1 MDLRME
7 SQSRP
12 LRLLEEK
19 LTAPNSL
26 TGLEVIG
33 THLASLNQSF
43 VLPTLFFF
51 FFSLRIVLF
60 SPWLAARISCSVE
73 PGSRTWNEDVLVWM
87 NTVSTYK
94 CNKGKALHKF
104 TC

>member
-43 VLPTLFFF
+43 VLPTLSFFF
-51 FFSLRIVLF
+51 FFFPKNCIVF
-60 SPWLAARISCSVE
+60 PLASCKDKLQCGARE
-73 PGSRTWNEDVLVWM
+73 QNLE
-87 NTVSTYK
+87 
-94 CNKGKALHKF
+94 
-104 TC
+104 

>member
-51 FFSLRIVLF
+51 FFS
-60 SPWLAARISCSVE
+60 
-73 PGSRTWNEDVLVWM
+73 
-87 NTVSTYK
+87 
-94 CNKGKALHKF
+94 
-104 TC
+104 

>member
-19 LTAPNSL
+19 LTASNSL

-51 FFSLRIVLF
+51 FPKNRIVF
-60 SPWLAARISCSVE
+60 PLASCKDKLQCGARE
-73 PGSRTWNEDVLVWM
+73 QNLE
-87 NTVSTYK
+87 
-94 CNKGKALHKF
+94 
-104 TC
+104 